1 MSDTARSLTRLEAED
16 RVTLLEVDRYDIT
29 VDLRGLFDGEVVE
42 SVSTIT
48 FRCGEPGASTFVD
61 CAAEVRHATLNGR
74 PLDLGTVEGGRIPLP
89 DLAADNV
96 LVVAAAQAD
105 TASSAGILRTVDP
118 SDKLVYVWTSFEPD
132 DARRLWACFDQPD
145 LKAPHAFTVHAPE
158 SWTVTSNT
166 APSSV
171 DDLADGG
178 RVWTFP
184 DTPRLSTYVTVVN
197 AGPFHEIRRGAR
209 RAQPRALLPPVAQ
222 AVPRARRRG
231 AVRRDRGR
239 AGVLR

>member
-48 FRCGEPGASTFVD
+48 FRCGEPGATTFVD
-61 CAAEVRHATLNGR
+61 CAAVVRHATLNGR
-74 PLDLGTVEGGRIPLP
+74 PPSTVPRSSGRIPLP

-145 LKAPHAFTVHAPE
+145 L
-158 SWTVTSNT
+158 
-166 APSSV
+166 
-171 DDLADGG
+171 
-178 RVWTFP
+178 
-184 DTPRLSTYVTVVN
+184 
-197 AGPFHEIRRGAR
+197 
-209 RAQPRALLPPVAQ
+209 
-222 AVPRARRRG
+222 
-231 AVRRDRGR
+231 
-239 AGVLR
+239 